1 MEVFVMR
8 LFPKEET
15 FFKYFDELAE
25 KIEEGSKLFLEM
37 AQTSDYSDARVAR
50 LKEIEHEADNITH
63 KTYERMHKTFLMP
76 IDREDIYALVNN
88 MDSIIDCIESTAVL
102 INLYKIKKSSDEI
115 IKQAKILNDTTRK
128 GKSIIHALRDM
139 KNSEILLAGCVE
151 IHSLENAGDIVLRTA
166 IANLFQC
173 EKDPIELVKRKE
185 IIEHLEEAI
194 DACEKVSNT
203 VEGIVLKNS

>member
-1 MEVFVMR
+1 MR
-8 LFPKEET
+8 LFPKEEI
-15 FFKYFDELAE
+15 FFDYFDELAE

-37 AQTSDYSDARVAR
+37 AQTRGYSDVTVAE

-88 MDSIIDCIESTAVL
+88 MDNIMDFIESTAVL
-102 INLYKIKKSSDEI
+102 ISLYKVKKPSDEI
-115 IKQAKILNDTTRK
+115 IKQAQILNDTTRK

-139 KNSEILLAGCVE
+139 KNSEKILAGCVE

-166 IANLFQC
+166 IANLFES
-173 EKDPIELVKRKE
+173 EKDAIELVKRKE

-203 VEGIVLKNS
+203 VEGIVLKHA

>member
-1 MEVFVMR
+1 MEVFIMR
-8 LFPKEET
+8 LFPKEEI
-15 FFKYFDELAE
+15 FFNYFDELAE

-37 AQTSDYSDARVAR
+37 AQTRDYSDVTVAK

-88 MDSIIDCIESTAVL
+88 LDSIMDCIESTAVL
-102 INLYKIKKSSDEI
+102 MSLYKVKKPSDEI
-115 IKQAKILNDTTRK
+115 IKQAQILNDTTRK

-139 KNSEILLAGCVE
+139 KNSEKILASCVE
-151 IHSLENAGDIVLRTA
+151 IHSLENAGDIVLRTV
-166 IANLFQC
+166 IANLFES
-173 EKDPIELVKRKE
+173 EKDAIELVKRKE

-203 VEGIVLKNS
+203 VEGIVLKNA

>member
-1 MEVFVMR
+1 MR
-8 LFPKEET
+8 LFPKEEI
-15 FFKYFDELAE
+15 FFDYFDELAE

-37 AQTSDYSDARVAR
+37 VQTRDYSDVTVAE

-63 KTYERMHKTFLMP
+63 KTYEKMHKTFLMP
-76 IDREDIYALVNN
+76 IDREDIYALVNS
-88 MDSIIDCIESTAVL
+88 MDNIMDFIESTALL
-102 INLYKIKKSSDEI
+102 ISLYKVKKPSDEI
-115 IKQAKILNDTTRK
+115 IKQAQILNDTTRK

-139 KNSEILLAGCVE
+139 KNSEKILAGCVE

-166 IANLFQC
+166 IANLFES
-173 EKDPIELVKRKE
+173 EKDAIELVKRKE

-203 VEGIVLKNS
+203 VEGIVLKHA

>member
-1 MEVFVMR
+1 MEVFIMR
-8 LFPKEET
+8 LFPKEEI
-15 FFKYFDELAE
+15 FFDYFDELAE

-37 AQTSDYSDARVAR
+37 AQTRDYSDVTVAK

-63 KTYERMHKTFLMP
+63 KTYERMHRTFLMP
-76 IDREDIYALVNN
+76 IDREDIFALVNN
-88 MDSIIDCIESTAVL
+88 MDSIMDCIESTAVL
-102 INLYKIKKSSDEI
+102 ISLYKVKKPSDEI
-115 IKQAKILNDTTRK
+115 IKQTQILNDSTRK

-139 KNSEILLAGCVE
+139 KNSEKILAGCVE

-166 IANLFQC
+166 IANLFES
-173 EKDPIELVKRKE
+173 EKDAIELVKRKE

-203 VEGIVLKNS
+203 VEGIVLKNA

>member
-1 MEVFVMR
+1 MR
-8 LFPKEET
+8 LFPKEEI
-15 FFKYFDELAE
+15 FFDYFDELAE

-37 AQTSDYSDARVAR
+37 AQTRDYSDVTVAK

-88 MDSIIDCIESTAVL
+88 MDSIMDFIESTAIL
-102 INLYKIKKSSDEI
+102 ISLYKVKKPSDEI
-115 IKQAKILNDTTRK
+115 IKQAQILNDTTRK

-139 KNSEILLAGCVE
+139 KNSKKILADCVE
-151 IHSLENAGDIVLRTA
+151 IHSLENAGDIVLRTV
-166 IANLFQC
+166 ITDLFES
-173 EKDPIELVKRKE
+173 EKDAIELVKRKD

-194 DACEKVSNT
+194 NACEKVSNA
-203 VEGIVLKNS
+203 VEGIVLKNV